1 MGNIMAIIP
10 AAGIGSRMGSGIK
23 KQYLMLGNMPVL
35 ARTIRVMEDSPEI
48 QGIVLVVGPG
58 EEAYCRDHILAGK
71 AFSKVMAVVPG
82 GDHRQSSVYN
92 GLSFLPGET
101 QMVLIHDGARPLVQ
115 PGEISRVIEAAREV
129 GAAAL
134 AVPLKDTV
142 KVVDSRG
149 WVQSTPPREFLWA
162 VQTPQVFRYGIIM
175 EAHRK
180 AREVGQLATDA
191 CALVESLGGPV
202 KLVAGSYENIKITT
216 PEDLVLA
223 EAFLSR
229 RRDRI

>member
-1 MGNIMAIIP
+1 MGNIMAVIP

-23 KQYLMLGNMPVL
+23 KQYLMLGNMPIL
-35 ARTIRVMEDSPEI
+35 ARTIRAMEDNPEI

-58 EEAYCRDHILAGK
+58 EEAYCRDYILAGK

-101 QMVLIHDGARPLVQ
+101 QLVLIHDGARPLVQ

-142 KVVDSRG
+142 KVVDCRG
-149 WVQSTPPREFLWA
+149 WVQSTPPRESLWA

-180 AREVGQLATDA
+180 AREAGLLATDD
-191 CALVESLGGPV
+191 CALVEFLGGPV

-229 RRDRI
+229 RRG